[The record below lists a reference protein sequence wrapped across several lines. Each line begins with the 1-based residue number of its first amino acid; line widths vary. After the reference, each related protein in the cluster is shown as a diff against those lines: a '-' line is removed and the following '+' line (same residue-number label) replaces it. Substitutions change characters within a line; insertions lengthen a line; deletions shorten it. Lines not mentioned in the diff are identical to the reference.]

1 MLGKYSDIFNDYSAI
16 LKSYWVI
23 KNIEIENVVKIEI
36 ENKLPDTLVKP
47 TTLLIICCPCCRIMP
62 VAQMFSFT

>member
-1 MLGKYSDIFNDYSAI
+1 MLGKYLGSFNDYSAI

-36 ENKLPDTLVKP
+36 ENKLPGTLVKP
-47 TTLLIICCPCCRIMP
+47 TTLVIICCPRCRIMP
-62 VAQMFSFT
+62 VAQMFSFI